1 MDTLAMVMAGGGSGG
16 PIPQSIKD
24 GLNLIFGPVV
34 YTLLSVGAFIFMM
47 VGYRIWTKPKVALG
61 ILIVAALFFV
71 LAFPDMNFRK
81 IVTKPDNVP
90 IVALIFV
97 LGFYSWWALRQAAI
111 NDERIEKG
119 LPPMEATE
127 ANDRV
132 LSWPDLIYSELI
144 CSVIFTVILTVW
156 GVLLNAP
163 LEEPASP
170 GKTPNP
176 SKAPWYFLGLQEM
189 LVYFDPWIAGVVL
202 PSMIITGLMLVPYC
216 DKNPKGVGYYTLKER
231 PLAVGTFMFGFLI
244 LWISLIVMGTFLR
257 GPNWNFFGPFE
268 NWDVHKLATLSNVN
282 LSEYFWVSWLGQ
294 ALPKNMV
301 VREMP
306 GIVVTLG
313 FLFGLPPVLAF
324 TFCKGL
330 YKHCGFI
337 RYNLVMSHL
346 LVMVGMVLKMVG
358 RWVFNLK
365 YVVFMPEIFFN
376 I

>member
-1 MDTLAMVMAGGGSGG
+1 MHLLAMMMAGGGSGG
-16 PIPQSIKD
+16 PIPQSVKD

-34 YTLLSVGAFIFMM
+34 YTLLSVGAFLGMM
-47 VGYRIWTKPKVALG
+47 LGYRIWTKPKVALG
-61 ILIVAALFFV
+61 ILILAAMFFV

-97 LGFYSWWALRQAAI
+97 LGFYTWWALRQAAI
-111 NDERIEKG
+111 NDERIEQG

-144 CSVIFTVILTVW
+144 CAVIFTVILVVW

-294 ALPKNMV
+294 ALPKNIL
-301 VREMP
+301 VREAP
-306 GIVVTLG
+306 GILLTVF
-313 FLFGLPPVLAF
+313 FLFGLPPILAF

-365 YVVFMPEIFFN
+365 YVVFIPEYFFN